1 MLEQDLQH
9 LKALSICH
17 YVMAGITAVFSSIA
31 IFHIGMGIMMV
42 TSPSTLTG
50 GAGAPPP
57 EFIGWMFILIGSGV
71 ILIGWTYSV
80 LIFIAGRFI
89 ARRKHHLYCLI
100 MAGVSCAVS
109 VPIGT
114 VLGVFTLIVLLRPS
128 VKELF
133 DAKQETRPPQQDSSA
148 QFFHPPRADR

>member
-1 MLEQDLQH
+1 MLSQADIDSQH

-17 YVMAGITAVFSSIA
+17 YVMAGLSALFSSIYLA
-31 IFHIGMGIMMV
+31 IGIMFV
-42 TSPSTLTG
+42 ASASTMSG
-50 GAGAPPP
+50 GSGPPPP
-57 EFIGWMFILIGSGV
+57 EFMGWLFVFIAGCAM
-71 ILIGWTYSV
+71 LIGWTYAV
-80 LIFIAGRFI
+80 LILLAGRFL
-89 ARRKHHLYCLI
+89 AQRKHHLFCLI

-133 DAKQETRPPQQDSSA
+133 QVNY
-148 QFFHPPRADR
+148 

>member
-42 TSPSTLTG
+42 TSPSMVSG
-50 GAGAPPP
+50 GSGGPPP
-57 EFIGWMFILIGSGV
+57 EVFGWMFILIGSSV

-80 LIFIAGRFI
+80 LIFIAGRFL
-89 ARRKHHLYCLI
+89 AQRKHHLYCLI

-133 DAKQETRPPQQDSSA
+133 QANQEIRPSKLDSPT

>member
-31 IFHIGMGIMMV
+31 IFHIGMGIMML
-42 TSPSTLTG
+42 TSPSMMSG
-50 GAGAPPP
+50 GSGAPPP
-57 EFIGWMFILIGSGV
+57 QFIGWMFILIGSGV

-80 LIFIAGRFI
+80 LIFISGRFI
-89 ARRKHHLYCLI
+89 ARRKYHLYCLI

-128 VKELF
+128 VKEMF
-133 DAKQETRPPQQDSSA
+133 QANQEKRPSPQGSSA
-148 QFFHPPRADR
+148 EFFRGPAVDQ

>member
-1 MLEQDLQH
+1 MIEQDLQH

-17 YVMAGITAVFSSIA
+17 YVMAGITAFFSSIA
-31 IFHIGMGIMMV
+31 LFHIGMGIMMV
-42 TSPSTLTG
+42 TSPSMMSG
-50 GAGAPPP
+50 GSGGPPP
-57 EFIGWMFILIGSGV
+57 EVFGWMFILIGSCV

-80 LIFIAGRFI
+80 LIFIAGRFL
-89 ARRKHHLYCLI
+89 AQRKHHLYCLI

-128 VKELF
+128 VKEMF
-133 DAKQETRPPQQDSSA
+133 QANQETKPPRQSSSA
-148 QFFHPPRADR
+148 EFFRDPAVDQ